1 MSGSETE
8 EVDTPP
14 PEVEAPPPGPE
25 ASQSKS
31 KVDKKW
37 KLKNADMRV
46 LDVITKQTASSSSS
60 SYLVIKMEF
69 ILKNQAEE
77 NATKVAGEYPSFF
90 VRHHLYSFSVCNTP
104 GTRVGPGFRDRTLAV
119 KSRKNKQK
127 LFFFVKN

>member
-8 EVDTPP
+8 DVDTPP
-14 PEVEAPPPGPE
+14 PEVEPPPPGP
-25 ASQSKS
+25 SQSKS

-37 KLKNADMRV
+37 KLKNADMRI

-77 NATKVAGEYPSFF
+77 NATKVAGEYP
-90 VRHHLYSFSVCNTP
+90 
-104 GTRVGPGFRDRTLAV
+104 
-119 KSRKNKQK
+119 
-127 LFFFVKN
+127 